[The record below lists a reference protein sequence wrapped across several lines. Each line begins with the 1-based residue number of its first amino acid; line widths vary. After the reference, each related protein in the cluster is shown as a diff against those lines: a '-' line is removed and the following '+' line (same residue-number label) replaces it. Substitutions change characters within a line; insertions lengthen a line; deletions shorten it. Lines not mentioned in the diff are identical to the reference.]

1 VSAEEVCRSRP
12 LSSAVAGL
20 GTGDADPC
28 GGPPGGPCFARA
40 SEFQDEARQAR
51 TMRARPWLRCAAR
64 ATFLPRGRILEV
76 HRSLHRKAV
85 AKDTVRETEE
95 PPTKSTVLLEVRE
108 MMCGGCSAAVK
119 RVLESDER
127 VSSASVNLLTGTAA
141 VLLDQKVAPSDQV
154 ALELA
159 AKVTGKGFPSDV
171 RMEEELSS
179 MVERARKRKDDELE
193 ETGRSLLYAWGLVG
207 LCTTHHLGHHLH
219 HLGLHSIAHTPFMDA
234 LGNPW
239 ISATIGITALLG
251 PGRKILVEGALA
263 LLRGSPNM
271 NSLVGLGAVASFL
284 ISAAS
289 LTLPNLGWEA
299 PFFEEPVMLLAFI
312 LLGRSLEGRARAR
325 AASDLRA
332 LANLMPNEAHMVLDD
347 SVIDVGIQS
356 VRKGDILRVLPGER
370 VPVDGN
376 VVSGRSGV
384 DESMLTGES
393 DLVVKEAGAKVSAG
407 SLNWEGPLDVRAVET
422 GASCMISR
430 VAKVVEEA
438 QAKEPPAQ
446 RLADVVAGKFVY
458 GVMGISALTYAFWA
472 TLGSKVFSD
481 AMALAGG
488 DPTLLALKLATDVVV
503 VACPCA
509 LGLAAPT
516 AVLVGTSL
524 GANKGLLLRGG
535 AALERLAQVDT
546 VCLDK
551 TGTLT
556 EAKPSI
562 SSITLQDGV
571 VENEALVLAASLARS
586 TRHPVADALA
596 SEARRRNL
604 DLCEA
609 MDSQTQ
615 PGMGVCGSIG
625 GKKLFLG
632 RPSWVAGHLHH
643 SRGDEAVEAHTFGK
657 GRGQSESTVHLGVED
672 EGVIAAFSMVD
683 TLRSDA
689 LSTLNKLKEMGIK
702 VYLLS
707 GDREENVQ
715 RSASQVGI
723 PAECVYAGLLPEE
736 KAAIIKNLQANGSK
750 VAMVG
755 DGINDAVALATSNVG
770 IALRGGMDAAEDA
783 AGVVLMGNR
792 LGQVVEVIQLGK
804 MTYGKIRQNLLWAL
818 GYNCV
823 TIPIAAGALLPSL
836 GITVSPSTAGAMM
849 AFSSVAVVSNS
860 LLLKYQVLDRLP
872 ANNFSHLGGKAG
884 AATGV

>member
-1 VSAEEVCRSRP
+1 
-12 LSSAVAGL
+12 
-20 GTGDADPC
+20 
-28 GGPPGGPCFARA
+28 
-40 SEFQDEARQAR
+40 
-51 TMRARPWLRCAAR
+51 MRAHPWLRCATR
-64 ATFLPRGRILEV
+64 AIRLPRGRTQEV
-76 HRSLHRKAV
+76 RRNLWRRAV
-85 AKDTVRETEE
+85 AGQTYPEAEERTE
-95 PPTKSTVLLEVRE
+95 KSTVLLEVRE
-108 MMCGGCSAAVK
+108 MMCGGCSSAVK

-141 VLLDQKVAPSDQV
+141 VVLDQKVDPTDQV
-154 ALELA
+154 ARDLA

-179 MVERARKRKDDELE
+179 MVERARKRKDEELE
-193 ETGRSLLYAWGLVG
+193 ETGRSLLFAWGLVG

-219 HLGLHSIAHTPFMDA
+219 HMGLHSIAHTPIMNV

-289 LTLPNLGWEA
+289 LTFPSLGWDA

-325 AASDLRA
+325 AASDLKA
-332 LANLMPNEAHMVLDD
+332 LANLLPNQAHMVLDD
-347 SVIDVGIQS
+347 SVVDVGIAS
-356 VRKGDILRVLPGER
+356 VRKGDVLRVLPGER
-370 VPVDGN
+370 VPVDGL
-376 VVSGRSGV
+376 VVGGRSGV

-393 DLVVKEAGAKVSAG
+393 ELVLKEAGGKVSAG
-407 SLNWEGPLDVRAVET
+407 SLNWEGPLDVKAVET

-430 VAKVVEEA
+430 VARVVEEA

-472 TLGSKVFSD
+472 TLGAKVFPS
-481 AMALAGG
+481 AVALAGG
-488 DPTLLALKLATDVVV
+488 DSTLLALKLATDVVV

-524 GANKGLLLRGG
+524 GAKKGLLLRGG

-562 SSITLQDGV
+562 SSISLHGGV
-571 VENEALVLAASLARS
+571 SETEALLLAASLAKT
-586 TRHPVADALA
+586 TRHPIADALLNEA
-596 SEARRRNL
+596 KHRNIGLSEAI
-604 DLCEA
+604 E
-609 MDSQTQ
+609 SQTE
-615 PGMGVCGSIG
+615 PGMGVSGSIG
-625 GKKLFLG
+625 EKRLFLG
-632 RPSWVAGHLHH
+632 RPSWVADRLQLLGE
-643 SRGDEAVEAHTFGK
+643 DEASATHRSGK
-657 GRGQSESTVHLGVED
+657 QGNHAGSTVHLGVEG
-672 EGVIAAFSMVD
+672 EGVIARFSTVD
-683 TLRSDA
+683 TIRSDA
-689 LSTLNKLKEMGIK
+689 LSTINKLKDMGIK

-707 GDREENVQ
+707 GDRERNVE
-715 RSASQVGI
+715 RSALQVGI
-723 PAECVYAGLLPEE
+723 PAHCVYAGLLPEE
-736 KAAIIKNLQANGSK
+736 KAEIIKQLQANGSK

-755 DGINDAVALATSNVG
+755 DGINDAAALATSDVG
-770 IALRGGMDAAEDA
+770 IAIRGGMDAAEDA
-783 AGVVLMGNR
+783 AGVVLMGNK

-804 MTYGKIRQNLLWAL
+804 VTLGKIRQNLLWAL

-823 TIPIAAGALLPSL
+823 TIPLAAGALLPSL

-860 LLLKYQVLDRLP
+860 LLLKNQVLGRRP
-872 ANNFSHLGGKAG
+872 ANNFEQLGRKAG
-884 AATGV
+884 TTTGVQG